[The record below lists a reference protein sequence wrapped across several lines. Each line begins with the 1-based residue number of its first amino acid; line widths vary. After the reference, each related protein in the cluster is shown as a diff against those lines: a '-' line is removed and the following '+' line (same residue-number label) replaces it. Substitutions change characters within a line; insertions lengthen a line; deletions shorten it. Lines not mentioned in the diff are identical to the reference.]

1 MKLTSNIFRYM
12 SQNTKNTRNR
22 RKSQSRIHVG
32 VDKVV
37 DQRFASAQAK
47 GEGDGRWEG
56 KEERG

>member
-1 MKLTSNIFRYM
+1 M

-22 RKSQSRIHVG
+22 RKSQSRFHVG

-47 GEGDGRWEG
+47 GEGDGRWEVG
-56 KEERG
+56 SVRGLKMRMI